1 MFTLLIAS
9 AAAYGILNGSLA
21 IQAKPEPIKI
31 PDYSAELGSLKSQV
45 NSISNNLSTLD
56 ILKKDIADIQEKL
69 TDMQNKNDQVQQV
82 ASSTEKLEILL
93 DKSSYFSMDTIHLTA
108 IGAKPQNVVQV
119 RLLDNNG
126 LTVIYKQTWADS
138 IGVVMYN
145 LPLSDA
151 TLPSGSYQIKL
162 VSDQQTGSKPITII
176 KSDQNTSRQP
186 AGSPYLFSAQT
197 DKTVYQTEDLI
208 QVSGAGT
215 PNTSVTT
222 VLTSP
227 SGKTYTSN
235 TTVQSGGTY
244 STFYSTQSFETGSW
258 YVTVTNLGQS
268 KVIYFTIGSSS
279 SGLTAHTD
287 RTTYQAGDLIQVS
300 GIRASPYTTVNG
312 VLTSPSGN
320 TYSASTTANSDGTYA
335 MSYATSRS
343 FETGTW
349 YISVTNIS
357 QNRVVSIFL
366 ESS

>member
-9 AAAYGILNGSLA
+9 AAAYGILNGSLT

-31 PDYSAELGSLKSQV
+31 PDYSAELGSIKSQV
-45 NSISNNLSTLD
+45 NSISKNLSTLD
-56 ILKKDIADIQEKL
+56 ILKKDIADVQEKL

-93 DKSSYFSMDTIHLTA
+93 DKSSYFSMDTIHITA

-126 LTVIYKQTWADS
+126 ITVIYRQTWADS
-138 IGVVMYN
+138 IGVVMYD
-145 LPLSDA
+145 LPLSDT

-176 KSDQNTSRQP
+176 KSDQNTS
-186 AGSPYLFSAQT
+186 GSPYLFSART
-197 DKTVYQTEDLI
+197 DKTVYQAADLI
-208 QVSGAGT
+208 QVSGTGT
-215 PNTSVTT
+215 PNTLVTT

-244 STFYSTQSFETGSW
+244 STFYSTQSFETGTW

-268 KVIYFTIGSSS
+268 KIIYFTIGSSS
-279 SGLTAHTD
+279 SGFTVHTD
-287 RTTYQAGDLIQVS
+287 KMVYQKRDLIQVS
-300 GIRASPYTTVNG
+300 GTGASPYTTVNG

-335 MSYATSRS
+335 MSYTTSRS

-357 QNRVVSIFL
+357 QNRIVSIFL
-366 ESS
+366 EPS